1 MSSAEHGARA
11 IALGSVPY
19 LVGRPLD
26 CGLEHE
32 PGIAYRQA
40 PPAELVAGLRSGALD
55 LALVSSIELFRR
67 PGYSYLADLA
77 VGARGRMNS
86 VQLFL
91 ERPLAEVESVALD
104 PDSRASVALLRI
116 ELAARLG
123 REPRYLELEPG
134 AAPERAGCDA
144 WLRIGDAALRAHLR
158 EPARPVL
165 NLSQAWHERMR
176 LPFPFALWIARPG
189 FELERCATALRR
201 ARARGAAQTAEL
213 AREAAQRWQLPLEAC
228 RNYLERECVYE
239 LGAQLEP
246 ALLAFGAQA
255 AALGLARADCA
266 PRACA

>member
-26 CGLEHE
+26 SGLEHE
-32 PGIAYRQA
+32 PGIDYRQA
-40 PPAELVAGLRSGALD
+40 PPAQLVAGLRSGALD
-55 LALVSSIELFRR
+55 VALVSSIELFRQ

-91 ERPLAEVESVALD
+91 DRPLAQVESVALD

-116 ELAARLG
+116 ELEARLA
-123 REPRYLELEPG
+123 RAPRYLELPPG
-134 AAPERAGCDA
+134 SAPEGAGCDA

-158 EPARPVL
+158 EPARAVL
-165 NLSQAWHERMR
+165 NLSEAWHERMR

-189 FELERCATALRR
+189 FELERCAAALRR
-201 ARARGAAQTAEL
+201 ARARGAARTAEL
-213 AREAAQRWQLPLEAC
+213 ALEAAERWHLPREAC

-239 LGAQLEP
+239 LGSELEP

-266 PRACA
+266 PRGCP